1 MIPKNRWLI
10 VEIAS
15 LLALLFNV
23 AVVLVNYS
31 SLPPAIPAHFSWN
44 GAPNGLDDKSTLLDH
59 LFVLAAAF
67 TILSV
72 IRFKSAVAWCR
83 VIKLEWMILHG
94 YLIWAIVQLHGLNP
108 AFHNVLLTVILATVL
123 FALLRNAARRVD
135 NIILIA
141 LATQIALVIRG
152 WEPVRKAHL
161 LTHNT
166 LGSTNIHVPTADL
179 FLWTA
184 CAVIFFFGTKMWAAL
199 APHVFALSPE
209 RATPPTAPIFL
220 LHGVDDNVIPSVET
234 VLLAEHLKGKA
245 QVKGLLSGLITH
257 AEVNR
262 TATSTEVWRL
272 ASFWRA
278 IMAQ

>member
-10 VEIAS
+10 VEFAS

-31 SLPPAIPAHFSWN
+31 SLPPAIPAHFRWN

-72 IRFKSAVAWCR
+72 IRFKSAIAWCR

-135 NIILIA
+135 NIILIT
-141 LATQIALVIRG
+141 LAAQIALVIRG

-184 CAVIFFFGTKMWAAL
+184 SALILFFGTKMWAAL

-209 RATPPTAPIFL
+209 RAAIWRGRLRWIRLSTTILFL
-220 LHGVDDNVIPSVET
+220 VLTVIT
-234 VLLAEHLKGKA
+234 LYR
-245 QVKGLLSGLITH
+245 SGY
-257 AEVNR
+257 N
-262 TATSTEVWRL
+262 
-272 ASFWRA
+272 FN
-278 IMAQ
+278 